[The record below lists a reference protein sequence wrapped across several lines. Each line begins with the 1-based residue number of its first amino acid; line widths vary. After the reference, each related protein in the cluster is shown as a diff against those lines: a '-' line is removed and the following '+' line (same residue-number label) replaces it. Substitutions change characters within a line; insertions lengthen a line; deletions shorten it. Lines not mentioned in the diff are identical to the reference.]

1 MRTSLPSIIANTC
14 SRSLHDAL
22 PICST
27 SEVAVCSSL
36 AWASSRL
43 QALNCCSRST
53 PGWLSLRARVSPSFR
68 SDEACDRG
76 CGSSRLYET
85 RSSHRCRTCPLL
97 VVRGRGIRPASAERI
112 ARRPKR
118 VSVRSSPAR
127 RIGHRLKLRKPFRKD
142 GEDFGSSIPGTS
154 GLDGLDCLLQYLFSI
169 GDWEN
174 PRSRVRRRRVG

>member
-53 PGWLSLRARVSPSFR
+53 PGWLSLRERIFAFVPYGGSLLPWVRVFAPLRDKVISSVQDMPLAGLQRPGEQTCQRRKNSTQAQACVSPFI
-68 SDEACDRG
+68 AGQKDRTPA
-76 CGSSRLYET
+76 ET
-85 RSSHRCRTCPLL
+85 
-97 VVRGRGIRPASAERI
+97 
-112 ARRPKR
+112 
-118 VSVRSSPAR
+118 
-127 RIGHRLKLRKPFRKD
+127 
-142 GEDFGSSIPGTS
+142 
-154 GLDGLDCLLQYLFSI
+154 
-169 GDWEN
+169 
-174 PRSRVRRRRVG
+174 